1 MAENKNNHKGC
12 NIKIK
17 TLESQLGSKEKRL
30 RELQQLRNEQINR
43 DRQRPRTPEQ
53 EMGDDMF
60 LSFFNIFK
68 LG

>member
-1 MAENKNNHKGC
+1 MADNKTNHKGC

-17 TLESQLGSKEKRL
+17 TLEAQLGSKEKRVK
-30 RELQQLRNEQINR
+30 ELQRLRSEQINK
-43 DRQRPRTPEQ
+43 DRQKPRTPEQ